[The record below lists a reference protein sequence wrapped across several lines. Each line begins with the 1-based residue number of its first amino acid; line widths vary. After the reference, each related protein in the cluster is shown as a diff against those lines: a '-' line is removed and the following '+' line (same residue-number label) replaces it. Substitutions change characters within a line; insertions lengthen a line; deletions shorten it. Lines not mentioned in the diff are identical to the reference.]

1 MRNPLTHIWPT
12 PRTNFLSIIKRSIFY
27 LNDYYLTV
35 IPILILFQI
44 LFCTSSIVFCYDQ
57 WQPSIQSWSPK
68 VDNLW
73 QAVPAIKP
81 KLVVLMLLFCS
92 LPALALARR
101 YSSLATRYRLFPSGR
116 QQMYWKESFQ
126 NIKFSSWLHQIS
138 LSKECWEKWVLVA
151 IIIQWHLEV

>member
-1 MRNPLTHIWPT
+1 MIH
-12 PRTNFLSIIKRSIFY
+12 
-27 LNDYYLTV
+27 
-35 IPILILFQI
+35 ILILFQI

-92 LPALALARR
+92 LPALALARQ

-151 IIIQWHLEV
+151 IIIQWHLEVWVYHQGYFDIGKSSFGKVLPTDFCF